1 MLDDYLNYI
10 QELNMP
16 GKCNRLKN
24 KINFHKDELEEEYV
38 NLKKCR
44 TYWLSKEKV
53 RTPEFNNPDY
63 RKKQYKACV
72 KKTNYSIQR
81 QKKLLSDAQ
90 KKYKAQC
97 S

>member
-1 MLDDYLNYI
+1 MLDNYLNYI

-38 NLKKCR
+38 NLKKCK
-44 TYWLSKEKV
+44 TYWLSKEKFGK
-53 RTPEFNNPDY
+53 PEFNNPEY
-63 RKKQYKACV
+63 RKKQYKSCV
-72 KKTNYSIQR
+72 EKTNVHIQR
-81 QKKLLSDAQ
+81 RKKLLLEAK